1 MLPCFDDITALPT
14 YGFVIDES
22 EAEEDSDKLD
32 FVTALDKT
40 FAGRGLEG
48 PLVLWTA
55 VGASSPES
63 QRLIISHS
71 GGIALW

>member
-1 MLPCFDDITALPT
+1 MLPCFDDITAPSA

-22 EAEEDSDKLD
+22 EAEEEEDSDKPD
-32 FVTALDKT
+32 FVTAPDKT
-40 FAGRGLEG
+40 FAGRG

-55 VGASSPES
+55 VGGASSPES